1 MKMVGRFGTEKTWRQ
16 TRRPRRCL
24 YAEYSGNS
32 CRIVTTNHETQN
44 EIRAFAAPVESGLNE
59 LIQSLK
65 QLHGQRED
73 VQTYHA
79 KKIANRLCDLYL
91 SVVALKEAEEN
102 ERKQII
108 ARLFLQHIWGCDLFD
123 AEMLSVRHFDLVMN
137 ETKEVEV

>member
-1 MKMVGRFGTEKTWRQ
+1 MKMAGRFGTEKTCRQ

-32 CRIVTTNHETQN
+32 CRIVTTNHETRN

-73 VQTYHA
+73 VQT
-79 KKIANRLCDLYL
+79 
-91 SVVALKEAEEN
+91 
-102 ERKQII
+102 
-108 ARLFLQHIWGCDLFD
+108 
-123 AEMLSVRHFDLVMN
+123 
-137 ETKEVEV
+137 